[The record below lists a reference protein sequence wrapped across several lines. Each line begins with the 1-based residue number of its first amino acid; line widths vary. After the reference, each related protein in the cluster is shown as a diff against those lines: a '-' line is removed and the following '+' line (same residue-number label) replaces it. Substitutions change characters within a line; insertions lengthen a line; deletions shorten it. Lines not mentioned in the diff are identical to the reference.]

1 MAAMAHLNL
10 LRGAR
15 DASTRGNHQGG
26 ANSHGAGATVTVTD
40 SSTVTESWNLPK
52 TWGLRLG

>member
-15 DASTRGNHQGG
+15 DASTCGNHQGG
-26 ANSHGAGATVTVTD
+26 ANSHGAGAGD
-40 SSTVTESWNLPK
+40 
-52 TWGLRLG
+52 RR